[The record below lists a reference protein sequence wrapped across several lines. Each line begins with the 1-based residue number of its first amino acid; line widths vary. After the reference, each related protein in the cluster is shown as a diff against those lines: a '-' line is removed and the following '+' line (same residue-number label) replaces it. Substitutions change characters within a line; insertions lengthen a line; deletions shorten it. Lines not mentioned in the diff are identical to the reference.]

1 MTYSTLNP
9 KPGLERQVAVGR
21 DMSQLRRR
29 SFFSR
34 KLRTRFRTGVSRG
47 PIKGGLGAFGA

>member
-34 KLRTRFRTGVSRG
+34 NSSDSVQYRG
-47 PIKGGLGAFGA
+47 LPWTH